1 MKSRLT
7 LKHHFFSP
15 FPRLNFTLD
24 SSTQCTLCRGSSSFR
39 KGLLVPVWVLPQLQG
54 IHDLP
59 WCGAFGLGIPH
70 TTVSHSLCS
79 LFLSLCHVFAR
90 SHTGFPGAATAPSVG
105 LSPAHQSCLEPP
117 RQDPPRTKLL
127 ELLKEKSSK
136 WTRNPKQNAVALI
149 THFQKRSS
157 LQMEKPNI
165 FLSFYF

>member
-39 KGLLVPVWVLPQLQG
+39 KGLLVPVWVFPQLQG

-70 TTVSHSLCS
+70 TTVSHSFCS
-79 LFLSLCHVFAR
+79 LFLSLCHVFAL
-90 SHTGFPGAATAPSVG
+90 SHTGFPWAPTAPSVG
-105 LSPAHQSCLEPP
+105 LSPAHQSRLEPP
-117 RQDPPRTKLL
+117 QGSLRPTQTWTKLV

-136 WTRNPKQNAVALI
+136 WTRNPKQYAVALI
-149 THFQKRSS
+149 T
-157 LQMEKPNI
+157 
-165 FLSFYF
+165 LSKEEQFTNGKA